1 MRTRLLFQAVNTI
14 KGFDDVSL
22 PKVIPS
28 HQFVFGEKPEKYMN
42 FRGNSQFPDSRD
54 KHGLN
59 PSKVDNMIEGAGGI
73 LPLIVQLSNQ
83 GIRLGSKGNAFGNF
97 LQLEPLFHE
106 TITKV
111 PSKREF

>member
-1 MRTRLLFQAVNTI
+1 MFQAVNTI

-42 FRGNSQFPDSRD
+42 FRGNSQFPESRD

-59 PSKVDNMIEGAGGI
+59 PSKVDNMIEGAGEYFPLLSSYQIRASGSAVKVMLLLKRVLGI
-73 LPLIVQLSNQ
+73 DRPKL
-83 GIRLGSKGNAFGNF
+83 
-97 LQLEPLFHE
+97 H
-106 TITKV
+106 
-111 PSKREF
+111 

>member
-1 MRTRLLFQAVNTI
+1 MFQAVNTI

-73 LPLIVQLSNQ
+73 LPLIVQLQIRASGSAVKEMLLAISSNWNHCSM
-83 GIRLGSKGNAFGNF
+83 RLSLKF
-97 LQLEPLFHE
+97 LLKESFRH
-106 TITKV
+106 
-111 PSKREF
+111 

>member
-1 MRTRLLFQAVNTI
+1 MFQVVNTI

-73 LPLIVQLSNQ
+73 LPLIVQLPNQ